1 MLETSFCQDCSFGL
15 EDGILCCVG
24 IMALIWTDHRPM
36 QFHVAEVYWG
46 VRWGTRRRKGG
57 KERKKEKRG

>member
-1 MLETSFCQDCSFGL
+1 
-15 EDGILCCVG
+15 
-24 IMALIWTDHRPM
+24 MALIWTDHRPM

-57 KERKKEKRG
+57 KERKKEKWG